1 MVSIPFFETIH
12 RAPSAVNWGMGVA
25 SLFFLPWI
33 AVGFVILWAPFETM
47 IKARRTVY
55 GLTDRRMLSV
65 TAGSKCERTS
75 VMFQQMGPID
85 VQIGSKGYGNV
96 RIQTGI
102 SLDFDGDLII
112 ERFEA
117 IGVPDVVRLND
128 LLRGQLDPAR

>member
-1 MVSIPFFETIH
+1 
-12 RAPSAVNWGMGVA
+12 
-25 SLFFLPWI
+25 
-33 AVGFVILWAPFETM
+33 
-47 IKARRTVY
+47 
-55 GLTDRRMLSV
+55 
-65 TAGSKCERTS
+65 
-75 VMFQQMGPID
+75 MFQQMGPID